1 MRENLI
7 VSNRGQITL
16 PASVRK
22 RLGIGAGDILI
33 LEDLNGEII
42 LRPAAVLEI
51 EHYTDEQIA
60 EWNDQDRLTPGERE
74 KILRN
79 LGKDR

>member
-42 LRPAAVLEI
+42 LRPAAVLAI